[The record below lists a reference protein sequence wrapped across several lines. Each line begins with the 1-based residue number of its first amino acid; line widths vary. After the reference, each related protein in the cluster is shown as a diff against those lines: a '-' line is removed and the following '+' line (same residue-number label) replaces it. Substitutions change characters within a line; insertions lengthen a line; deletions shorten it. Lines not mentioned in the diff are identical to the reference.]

1 MSDGVDIA
9 RFAAAAF
16 DVPGQ
21 AAWSARVGGRY
32 LLASGGLAPEQGAL
46 DLLEAHATMVQEQ
59 AALAGVRVVITGD
72 DADVDPDHVAAF
84 TQRAEELGA
93 GPIMLGPVPE
103 AEFPSLVAGAS
114 AFCYLPTRDASC
126 VSALEALAAG
136 VPVIARDLPEVRA
149 VLLDVVVYG
158 DTALSIADALVDVL
172 TDPPEPEQGVA
183 LAMSYA

>member
-32 LLASGGLAPEQGAL
+32 LLTSGGLAPEQGAL

-84 TQRAEELGA
+84 MQRAEELGA
-93 GPIMLGPVPE
+93 APIMLGPVPE
-103 AEFPSLVAGAS
+103 
-114 AFCYLPTRDASC
+114 
-126 VSALEALAAG
+126 
-136 VPVIARDLPEVRA
+136 
-149 VLLDVVVYG
+149 
-158 DTALSIADALVDVL
+158 
-172 TDPPEPEQGVA
+172 
-183 LAMSYA
+183 

>member
-21 AAWSARVGGRY
+21 AAWRARVGGRY
-32 LLASGGLAPEQGAL
+32 LLTAGGLAPEQGAL

-59 AALAGVRVVITGD
+59 AALADVRVVITGD
-72 DADVDPDHVAAF
+72 DADADHVPAF
-84 TQRAEELGA
+84 MERAEELGA
-93 GPIMLGPVPE
+93 APIVLGPVPE

-114 AFCYLPTRDASC
+114 AYCYLPIRETSC
-126 VSALEALAAG
+126 VGPVEALAAG
-136 VPVIARDLPEVRA
+136 VPVIARNLPKAREI
-149 VLLDVVVYG
+149 LQDVVGYG
-158 DTALSIADALVDVL
+158 DTVLSIADALVDVL
-172 TDPPEPEQGVA
+172 TDPPEPEPGVA